1 MAALSPESVRQGLA
15 VGLLG
20 LVLAGAVRLASG
32 ARLEPADLVFNN
44 GTEVQTLDPASVTGV
59 PEGRVVRA
67 LFEGLVV
74 KHPRTLEPLPGMAER
89 WELSEDGRTWTF
101 WIREGAEWTNGDPV
115 RAEDFV
121 YSFRRFLHPST
132 AAYYAYQLWYVRGA
146 RAYTRLPDDLH
157 YAKGAN
163 ACWISRTESGTLRIG
178 AQEYALA
185 ALADDAILEL
195 DAETGV
201 LRAGEGELAL
211 PGGSLLGA
219 LRPGPASGRR
229 ADALRGAPY
238 DASGAEGQGS
248 WLAET
253 EAPVNEE
260 AWQELLDSGALL
272 DGPAFRTQVVE
283 PELLGIRSPAP
294 GVLEIELNA
303 PTPFFIDLMGFYP
316 TFPVNRRCLEE
327 AQARWPD
334 RWEIEWVRPENIVT
348 NGPFRI
354 AERRVNDRIRL
365 VKNETYWDADSVAL
379 GSIDV
384 LAIEQDSTMLNMYLT
399 GGCDV
404 IDRVNTNVVQELMGR
419 EDFQPTAYLGTYFY
433 RVNVT
438 KAPYD
443 DPRVRRAL
451 ALVIPRR
458 EICEQ
463 VMKMGQQPCF
473 SLSPPGIGAY
483 VPPTMREG
491 DLEEARRL
499 LTEAGFPGGE
509 GFPPIEIHYNT
520 SEAHASIAQV
530 IALAWQDALGIRTKL
545 RNEEWK
551 VYLDTQFNLRYD
563 VSRSAWIGDYGDP
576 NTFVDLMVTGG
587 ENNKTGW
594 GDPEYDRL
602 VAAAAL
608 ELDAEVRL
616 GLLRQAEALLME
628 ELPILPIYSYVTQN
642 VVAPRL
648 GGFEP
653 NVLDEHFPKF
663 WYWMDDA
670 ELAERRAAQ
679 PASWRQVAPHG
690 PAEGLY
696 SPAQQRAR
704 AEAR

>member
-1 MAALSPESVRQGLA
+1 MAALPPETARQGLA
-15 VGLLG
+15 VGLLA
-20 LVLAGAVRLASG
+20 LLLAGAVRLASG
-32 ARLEPADLVFNN
+32 AQLEPADLVFNN

-101 WIREGAEWTNGDPV
+101 WIRDGAEWTNGDPV
-115 RAEDFV
+115 TAEDFV

-146 RAYTRLPDDLH
+146 RAYTRLPDELH
-157 YAKGAN
+157 FAPGA
-163 ACWISRTESGTLRIG
+163 AGEEGLSCWLSRTESGHLRIG
-178 AQEYALA
+178 AQEYALSGLEGS
-185 ALADDAILEL
+185 ALARLE
-195 DAETGV
+195 D
-201 LRAGEGELAL
+201 GELMAGDREL
-211 PGGSLLGA
+211 AVPEGLGP
-219 LRPGPASGRR
+219 LVVGPASGLPVSELGSRLYA
-229 ADALRGAPY
+229 ADGEAG
-238 DASGAEGQGS
+238 G

-253 EAPVNEE
+253 AEPVAPA
-260 AWQELLDSGALL
+260 AWDALL
-272 DGPAFRTQVVE
+272 ASGEVLPGPRFRSEVVE
-283 PELLGIRSPAP
+283 PGLLGIQSPEP
-294 GVLEIELNA
+294 GVLEMELNA
-303 PTPFFIDLMGFYP
+303 PTPFFLDLMGFYP

-327 AQARWPD
+327 AKERWPD

-365 VKNETYWDADSVAL
+365 VKNETYWDADHVAL

-399 GGCDV
+399 GGCDI

-438 KAPYD
+438 KEPYD

-451 ALVIPRR
+451 SLVIPRR

-463 VMKMGQQPCF
+463 VMKMGQLPCY

-483 VPPTMREG
+483 VPPTMSQG
-491 DLEEARRL
+491 DAEEARRL
-499 LTEAGFPGGE
+499 LAEAGYPGGE
-509 GFPPIEIHYNT
+509 GFPPVEIHYNT

-530 IALAWQDALGIRTKL
+530 IALAWQDTLGIRTKL

-594 GDPEYDRL
+594 GHPEYDRL
-602 VAAAAL
+602 VAEAAL
-608 ELDAEVRL
+608 ELDPEKRL
-616 GLLRQAEALLME
+616 ELLGAAEALLME

-648 GGFEP
+648 GGFDP

-679 PASWRQVAPHG
+679 PAEWRQVEPHG
-690 PAEGLY
+690 PAEGQY